1 MPTSPKAEAERW
13 LLHAE
18 RDLGLAK
25 LGLELGGFYAQ
36 VGLMAHHSAEKALKG
51 LMFLRGVRLVQEQ
64 TVSELLLRAADVH
77 PGLAKY
83 RDIAS
88 QLDQYYLIS
97 RYLADQPDPNS
108 YELIDQAQAKDA
120 VSQGENLILEVRNI
134 LRLAR

>member
-1 MPTSPKAEAERW
+1 M
-13 LLHAE
+13 HAE

-36 VGLMAHHSAEKALKG
+36 VG

-97 RYLADQPDPNS
+97 R
-108 YELIDQAQAKDA
+108 
-120 VSQGENLILEVRNI
+120 
-134 LRLAR
+134 